1 MKDDPMDA
9 MSEKRAM
16 QRFVN
21 DPDDLVDE
29 TVAGFL
35 KAHAD
40 LVRRDPMNP
49 RVVVSR
55 QAPQDGRV
63 GIVTGG
69 GSGHEPAFI
78 GYTGRNL
85 VDAVAVGELFSSPTA
100 KSFADAIR
108 AADAGAGV
116 AVLYGN
122 YAGDNMNVRMASEMV
137 AAEGIEVATVVA
149 NDDVCSAPLSE
160 RDRRR
165 GVAGEIFMWKIGGAK
180 AAQGGT
186 LAEVQAAAQRAVDAC
201 RSVGVGLGPCT
212 LPAVGHPNFQI
223 EPGTME
229 VGIGHHGEP
238 GTRVEPLKAADQVAD
253 DMLQIVLEDHGL
265 TSGTEVTVLVSGLGA
280 TPVNELYVLYD
291 RIEVGLEK
299 AGLKVHRAFV
309 GNYFTSL
316 EMVGATLTV
325 MALDPELKALLD
337 VECASPGLTVLGAPS
352 EPVVRTA
359 AAASRRVSQGA
370 IAGDDA
376 ARAPEAAG
384 TPRLLLSDGTEIV
397 RELASVIVANKAFL
411 SEIDGLIGDGDHGI
425 NMAKGFGRAAE
436 RLEGR
441 HQPLDQALNVLSDV
455 LMSEIGGSMGPLY
468 GFMFGN
474 MAQSVEGRAAVDAE
488 GFSVMLNAGL
498 AGVRKT
504 GSAQVGDKTL
514 MDCLIPAVEAFDAN
528 RSQGFAPALTAM
540 AEAARQGRDSTVDMV
555 ARLGRASR
563 LGERS
568 RGVLDAGATSCCLI
582 LTTLGDSVAKR
593 LQDA

>member
-1 MKDDPMDA
+1 MDA
-9 MSEKRAM
+9 MSGKRAM

-35 KAHAD
+35 RAHAD
-40 LVRRDPMNP
+40 LVRRDPANP

-55 QAPQDGRV
+55 QAPQEGRV

-108 AADAGAGV
+108 AADGGAGV

-149 NDDVCSAPLSE
+149 NDDVCSAPSSE

-180 AAQGGT
+180 AALGGT
-186 LAEVQAAAQRAVDAC
+186 LAEVQAAAQRAIDAC

-238 GTRVEPLKAADQVAD
+238 GARVEPLKAADQVAD
-253 DMLQIVLEDHGL
+253 DMLNIVLEDHGL
-265 TSGTEVTVLVSGLGA
+265 APGTEVAVLVSGLGA

-299 AGLKVHRAFV
+299 AGLTVHRAFV

-325 MALDPELKALLD
+325 MALDADLKALLD
-337 VECASPGLTVLGAPS
+337 VECASPGLTVLGTAVAP
-352 EPVVRTA
+352 VAQT
-359 AAASRRVSQGA
+359 AAASRRTVRDA
-370 IAGDDA
+370 VAGDDTP
-376 ARAPEAAG
+376 RAPEAAG
-384 TPRLLLSDGTEIV
+384 GPRLPLSDGAGIV
-397 RELASVIVANKAFL
+397 REVASVIVANRAYL

-441 HQPLDQALNVLSDV
+441 DQPLDQALNVLSDV

-468 GFMFGN
+468 GFLFGN
-474 MAQSVEGRAAVDAE
+474 MARSAEGRAAVDAE

-514 MDCLIPAVEAFDAN
+514 MDCLIPAVAAFDAN
-528 RSQGFAPALTAM
+528 RAQGFAPALAAM

-582 LTTLGDSVAKR
+582 LTTLGDSVARR
-593 LQDA
+593 LRDG